1 MQIYVNEKNHH
12 MDIVLNSNCIL
23 SQFMFFTLLF
33 QAFFYIGIQH
43 KHGKTILSH
52 YLTI

>member
-23 SQFMFFTLLF
+23 SQFMFFYFVVSRFFFTLEF
-33 QAFFYIGIQH
+33 NINMVRQYFHII
-43 KHGKTILSH
+43 
-52 YLTI
+52 